1 MTRQDES
8 NVHFLHGTLVIRVE
22 EARDLPDLDR
32 LQKLLKKI
40 NETIDLLALGG
51 TAVRM

>member
-1 MTRQDES
+1 MTCQDES

-32 LQKLLKKI
+32 FEKFSDEENLIKQF
-40 NETIDLLALGG
+40 
-51 TAVRM
+51 VF